1 MFFSARKNHQIPQDS
16 EIEYLR
22 DKIEGPFFPA
32 KIEISV
38 SDEFQRLLK
47 RFEKRLANK
56 KFSPVLSEN
65 IEKKPSRKSPIQVKI
80 VNVFTHQKSLN
91 KS

>member
-1 MFFSARKNHQIPQDS
+1 MFFSARKNHQISQDS

-32 KIEISV
+32 KVEISV
-38 SDEFQRLLK
+38 SEEFQRLLK

-56 KFSPVLSEN
+56 NSFSIQSEN
-65 IEKKPSRKSPIQVKI
+65 IEQKPSRKSPIQVKI
-80 VNVFTHQKSLN
+80 VNVFAIQKSLN